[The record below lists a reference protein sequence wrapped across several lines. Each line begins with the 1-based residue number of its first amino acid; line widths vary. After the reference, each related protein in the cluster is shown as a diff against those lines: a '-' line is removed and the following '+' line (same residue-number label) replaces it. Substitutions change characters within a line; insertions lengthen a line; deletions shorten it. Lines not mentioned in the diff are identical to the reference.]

1 MCWTQYSGQT
11 PPAPIRGA
19 ALKKQAAGGGDD
31 DEPAEVEEVNVA
43 DLIPRTDI
51 SGSITESLIN
61 ELNDKNWKV
70 GHSVSKKQ
78 RNNFVFGA
86 ARFCSFWFF
95 DPIISATAAKLRV
108 HFLELWLMDEI

>member
-1 MCWTQYSGQT
+1 
-11 PPAPIRGA
+11 
-19 ALKKQAAGGGDD
+19 
-31 DEPAEVEEVNVA
+31 VNVA

-78 RNNFVFGA
+78 RTIFVFGA
-86 ARFCSFWFF
+86 ARSCSFWFF
-95 DPIISATAAKLRV
+95 DPINSATAAKTTTLANGN
-108 HFLELWLMDEI
+108 I

>member
-1 MCWTQYSGQT
+1 
-11 PPAPIRGA
+11 
-19 ALKKQAAGGGDD
+19 
-31 DEPAEVEEVNVA
+31 VEEVNVA

-78 RNNFVFGA
+78 RTISFLAPPVPVLFG
-86 ARFCSFWFF
+86 SS
-95 DPIISATAAKLRV
+95 IQ
-108 HFLELWLMDEI
+108 